1 MAGSLSRPSFEVT
14 THRCRSS
21 NGLRSSSISF
31 PAGHW
36 AQRFSLADAN
46 DGWLT
51 LDEAQPAFAEFNVI
65 ADADRDDRV
74 TPTEYARA

>member
-1 MAGSLSRPSFEVT
+1 MAGSLSRPSFDVT

-21 NGLRSSSISF
+21 NRLRSSSISC

-36 AQRFSLADAN
+36 AQRFSLADAD

-51 LDEAQPAFAEFNVI
+51 LEAQPAFAEFKAI